1 MENLEITVI
10 HEITEN
16 LRIME
21 NLEITMIHEITEKL
35 GISVN
40 QEVILKNIYISLWN
54 KVNHEIRDRL
64 EITANYGMA
73 DNSDSTV
80 YHGVIQNLW
89 IIKRLGIA
97 VILRSMSI

>member
-1 MENLEITVI
+1 M
-10 HEITEN
+10 
-16 LRIME
+16 
-21 NLEITMIHEITEKL
+21 
-35 GISVN
+35 
-40 QEVILKNIYISLWN
+40 
-54 KVNHEIRDRL
+54 NHEIRDGL

-97 VILRSMSI
+97 VILRSMSISNHCEP